1 MDEPNP
7 NSPETMA
14 SAAALEQAL
23 AEFLPAIER
32 GEHPNREE
40 LLANWN
46 D

>member
-14 SAAALEQAL
+14 SAGALEQAL
-23 AEFLPAIER
+23 AEFLRAIER